1 MSKLYNQPV
10 QVRTDGETLTA
21 FFWRGRWLL
30 AERCE
35 RVYQRRDMIDPYYG
49 LPTFRV
55 KATSGGLYDLV
66 RAREGWVLERVWD

>member
-1 MSKLYNQPV
+1 MFKLYNKPIE
-10 QVRTDGETLTA
+10 VRMACEDLAA
-21 FFWRGRWLL
+21 FLWRGRWLK

-55 KATSGGLYDLV
+55 KVTGGGLYDLI
-66 RAREGWVLERVWD
+66 RAREKWVLERVWD